1 MEDRK
6 VVIELQNVKRYF
18 QVGSETV
25 KALRGVSFK
34 IYEGEFVTIQG
45 TSGSGKSTLLNQL
58 GCLDTP
64 TSGEYFLDGI
74 SVRTMS
80 KTQRAHLRNRKI
92 GFVFQNYNLLAKT
105 TAIENVELPLM
116 YNSAVSATER
126 RERAISALKAV
137 GLGDRLEHKSNQMS
151 GGQMQRVAIARALVN
166 DPAVLLADEATG
178 NLDTRTSFEMLVL
191 FQELYKQ
198 GHTII
203 FVTHNPEIAEYA
215 SRNIN
220 LRDGKIREDTINT
233 NIKSAAE
240 ALAALIMNILNLFKV
255 SIKAVSNNKMR
266 SFLSMLGII
275 IGVAAVIIMMAIGQ
289 GSKESIR
296 QELSTMGTNLLT
308 VRPGA
313 DMRGG
318 VRQDPSSM
326 QTLKMADYERILR
339 ERKFVTKVSPEVTAS
354 GQVIYGNNNTNT
366 SMYGESTDYL
376 DIKQWTIEEGECFTD
391 EDIKKASKV
400 CVVGKTIVTELFG
413 EGADPIGKT
422 VRFKSIP
429 MRIVGVLKSKG
440 YNSWGMDQ
448 DNVMIAP
455 YTTVMKRVAAQTWF
469 SSIVCSAVTEELSD
483 AAIEELTQILR
494 DNHKL
499 KEDADD
505 DFTIR
510 SQAEMMET
518 MSSTMDTVTLILVVA
533 AAFSLLVAG
542 IGIMNIM
549 LVSVTERTKEIGLRM
564 AVGATG
570 PVISLQFLIES
581 VLISVTGG
589 LLGIFVGCSASA
601 FLPSFGMPSSVPA
614 WSIYVS
620 FLVCVFIGVLFGY
633 IPAQKAA
640 NMDPI
645 EAIRHE

>member
-1 MEDRK
+1 
-6 VVIELQNVKRYF
+6 
-18 QVGSETV
+18 
-25 KALRGVSFK
+25 
-34 IYEGEFVTIQG
+34 
-45 TSGSGKSTLLNQL
+45 
-58 GCLDTP
+58 
-64 TSGEYFLDGI
+64 
-74 SVRTMS
+74 
-80 KTQRAHLRNRKI
+80 
-92 GFVFQNYNLLAKT
+92 
-105 TAIENVELPLM
+105 
-116 YNSAVSATER
+116 
-126 RERAISALKAV
+126 
-137 GLGDRLEHKSNQMS
+137 
-151 GGQMQRVAIARALVN
+151 
-166 DPAVLLADEATG
+166 
-178 NLDTRTSFEMLVL
+178 
-191 FQELYKQ
+191 
-198 GHTII
+198 
-203 FVTHNPEIAEYA
+203 
-215 SRNIN
+215 
-220 LRDGKIREDTINT
+220 
-233 NIKSAAE
+233 
-240 ALAALIMNILNLFKV
+240 MNILNLFKV
-255 SIKAVSNNKMR
+255 SLKAVANNKMR

-275 IGVAAVIIMMAIGQ
+275 IGVAAVIIMMSIGQ

-308 VRPGA
+308 IRPGA

-318 VRQDPSSM
+318 VRQDPSAM
-326 QTLKMADYERILR
+326 QTLKMADYERIMR
-339 ERKFVTKVSPEVTAS
+339 EKKFVTKVSPEVTAS
-354 GQVIYGNNNTNT
+354 GQAIYGNNNTNA
-366 SMYGESTDYL
+366 SMYGESIDYL
-376 DIKQWTIEEGECFTD
+376 DIKQWPVEQGDCFTE
-391 EDIKKASKV
+391 EDIRKAAKV
-400 CVVGKTIVTELFG
+400 CVVGATIVKELFNG
-413 EGADPIGKT
+413 HDPIGKT
-422 VRFKSIP
+422 IRFKSIP
-429 MRIVGVLKSKG
+429 MRVIGVLKSKG

-448 DNVMIAP
+448 DNVIIAP
-455 YTTVMKRVAAQTWF
+455 YTTVMKRIVAQTYF
-469 SSIVCSAVTEELSD
+469 SSIVCSALTEELSD
-483 AAIEELTQILR
+483 AAIEELTQMLR

-499 KEDADD
+499 KGEAAD

-589 LLGIFVGCSASA
+589 LIGILVGCSASA
-601 FLPSFGMPSSVPA
+601 GLAIVGMPSSVPA

>member
-1 MEDRK
+1 
-6 VVIELQNVKRYF
+6 
-18 QVGSETV
+18 
-25 KALRGVSFK
+25 
-34 IYEGEFVTIQG
+34 
-45 TSGSGKSTLLNQL
+45 
-58 GCLDTP
+58 
-64 TSGEYFLDGI
+64 
-74 SVRTMS
+74 
-80 KTQRAHLRNRKI
+80 
-92 GFVFQNYNLLAKT
+92 
-105 TAIENVELPLM
+105 
-116 YNSAVSATER
+116 
-126 RERAISALKAV
+126 
-137 GLGDRLEHKSNQMS
+137 
-151 GGQMQRVAIARALVN
+151 
-166 DPAVLLADEATG
+166 
-178 NLDTRTSFEMLVL
+178 
-191 FQELYKQ
+191 
-198 GHTII
+198 
-203 FVTHNPEIAEYA
+203 
-215 SRNIN
+215 
-220 LRDGKIREDTINT
+220 
-233 NIKSAAE
+233 
-240 ALAALIMNILNLFKV
+240 MNILNLFKV
-255 SIKAVSNNKMR
+255 SLRAVANNKMR

-275 IGVAAVIIMMAIGQ
+275 IGVAAVIIMMSIGQ

-296 QELSTMGTNLLT
+296 AELSTMGTNLLT
-308 VRPGA
+308 IRPGA

-326 QTLKMADYERILR
+326 QTLKMADYQRILA
-339 ERKFVTKVSPEVTAS
+339 EKKFVTKVSPEVTSS

-366 SMYGESTDYL
+366 TIYGESPEYL
-376 DIKQWTIEEGECFTD
+376 DIKLWTIEEGDCFTE
-391 EDIKKASKV
+391 EDIKKAAKV
-400 CVVGKTIVTELFG
+400 VVVGQTVVKELFG
-413 EGADPIGKT
+413 EHIDPIGKT

-429 MRIVGVLKSKG
+429 MRIIGVLKSKG

-455 YTTVMKRVAAQTWF
+455 YTTVMKRIAAQTFF
-469 SSIVCSAVTEELSD
+469 SSIVCSAITEELSD

-494 DNHKL
+494 QNHKL
-499 KEDADD
+499 KEDAAD

-589 LLGIFVGCSASA
+589 LIGIFVGCSASEGIG
-601 FLPSFGMPSSVPA
+601 LMGIPVSIPA

>member
-1 MEDRK
+1 
-6 VVIELQNVKRYF
+6 
-18 QVGSETV
+18 
-25 KALRGVSFK
+25 
-34 IYEGEFVTIQG
+34 
-45 TSGSGKSTLLNQL
+45 
-58 GCLDTP
+58 
-64 TSGEYFLDGI
+64 
-74 SVRTMS
+74 
-80 KTQRAHLRNRKI
+80 
-92 GFVFQNYNLLAKT
+92 
-105 TAIENVELPLM
+105 
-116 YNSAVSATER
+116 
-126 RERAISALKAV
+126 
-137 GLGDRLEHKSNQMS
+137 
-151 GGQMQRVAIARALVN
+151 
-166 DPAVLLADEATG
+166 
-178 NLDTRTSFEMLVL
+178 
-191 FQELYKQ
+191 
-198 GHTII
+198 
-203 FVTHNPEIAEYA
+203 
-215 SRNIN
+215 
-220 LRDGKIREDTINT
+220 
-233 NIKSAAE
+233 
-240 ALAALIMNILNLFKV
+240 MNITNLFKV
-255 SIKAVSNNKMR
+255 SLKAVANNKMR

-275 IGVAAVIIMMAIGQ
+275 IGVAAVIIMMSIGQ

-308 VRPGA
+308 IRPGA

-326 QTLKMADYERILR
+326 QTLKMADYERIMR
-339 ERKFVTKVSPEVTAS
+339 EKKFVTKVSPEVTAS
-354 GQVIYGNNNTNT
+354 GQAIYGNNNTNA
-366 SMYGESTDYL
+366 SMYGESIDYL
-376 DIKQWTIEEGECFTD
+376 DIKQWPVEQGECFTE
-391 EDIKKASKV
+391 EDIRKAAKV
-400 CVVGKTIVTELFG
+400 CVVGATIVKELFNG
-413 EGADPIGKT
+413 HDPIGKT
-422 VRFKSIP
+422 IRFKSIP
-429 MRIVGVLKSKG
+429 MRVIGVLKSKG

-448 DNVMIAP
+448 DNVIIAP
-455 YTTVMKRVAAQTWF
+455 YTTVMKRIAAQTYF
-469 SSIVCSAVTEELSD
+469 SSIVCSALTEELSD
-483 AAIEELTQILR
+483 AAIEELTQMLR

-499 KEDADD
+499 KGEAAD

-589 LLGIFVGCSASA
+589 LIGILVGCSASA
-601 FLPSFGMPSSVPA
+601 GLAIVGMPSSVPA

>member
-1 MEDRK
+1 
-6 VVIELQNVKRYF
+6 
-18 QVGSETV
+18 
-25 KALRGVSFK
+25 
-34 IYEGEFVTIQG
+34 
-45 TSGSGKSTLLNQL
+45 
-58 GCLDTP
+58 
-64 TSGEYFLDGI
+64 
-74 SVRTMS
+74 
-80 KTQRAHLRNRKI
+80 
-92 GFVFQNYNLLAKT
+92 
-105 TAIENVELPLM
+105 
-116 YNSAVSATER
+116 
-126 RERAISALKAV
+126 
-137 GLGDRLEHKSNQMS
+137 
-151 GGQMQRVAIARALVN
+151 
-166 DPAVLLADEATG
+166 
-178 NLDTRTSFEMLVL
+178 
-191 FQELYKQ
+191 
-198 GHTII
+198 
-203 FVTHNPEIAEYA
+203 
-215 SRNIN
+215 
-220 LRDGKIREDTINT
+220 
-233 NIKSAAE
+233 
-240 ALAALIMNILNLFKV
+240 MNILNLFKV
-255 SIKAVSNNKMR
+255 SLRAVANNKMR

-275 IGVAAVIIMMAIGQ
+275 IGVAAVIIMMSIGQ

-308 VRPGA
+308 IRPGA

-318 VRQDPSSM
+318 VRQDPSAM

-339 ERKFVTKVSPEVTAS
+339 EKRFVTKVSPEVTAS
-354 GQVIYGNNNTNT
+354 GQVIYGNNNTTT
-366 SMYGESTDYL
+366 SLYGESTDYL
-376 DIKQWTIEEGECFTD
+376 DIKQWNVEEGECFTD
-391 EDIKKASKV
+391 EDIKKAAKV
-400 CVVGKTIVTELFG
+400 VVVGTTIVKELFG
-413 EGADPIGKT
+413 NVDPIGKT
-422 VRFKSIP
+422 IRFKSIP

-455 YTTVMKRVAAQTWF
+455 YTTVMKRIAAQTWF
-469 SSIVCSAVTEELSD
+469 SSIVSSAVTEELSD

-494 DNHKL
+494 NNHKL
-499 KEDADD
+499 KEDAVD

-589 LLGIFVGCSASA
+589 LIGILVGGGVSSL
-601 FLPSFGMPSSVPA
+601 LPLMGMPSSVPA
-614 WSIYVS
+614 WSVYVS

>member
-1 MEDRK
+1 
-6 VVIELQNVKRYF
+6 
-18 QVGSETV
+18 
-25 KALRGVSFK
+25 
-34 IYEGEFVTIQG
+34 
-45 TSGSGKSTLLNQL
+45 
-58 GCLDTP
+58 
-64 TSGEYFLDGI
+64 
-74 SVRTMS
+74 
-80 KTQRAHLRNRKI
+80 
-92 GFVFQNYNLLAKT
+92 
-105 TAIENVELPLM
+105 
-116 YNSAVSATER
+116 
-126 RERAISALKAV
+126 
-137 GLGDRLEHKSNQMS
+137 
-151 GGQMQRVAIARALVN
+151 
-166 DPAVLLADEATG
+166 
-178 NLDTRTSFEMLVL
+178 
-191 FQELYKQ
+191 
-198 GHTII
+198 
-203 FVTHNPEIAEYA
+203 
-215 SRNIN
+215 
-220 LRDGKIREDTINT
+220 
-233 NIKSAAE
+233 
-240 ALAALIMNILNLFKV
+240 MNILNLFKV
-255 SIKAVSNNKMR
+255 SLKAVANNKMR

-275 IGVAAVIIMMAIGQ
+275 IGVAAVIIMMSIGQ

-296 QELSTMGTNLLT
+296 AELSTMGTNLLT
-308 VRPGA
+308 IRPGA

-326 QTLKMADYERILR
+326 QTLKMADYERIVR
-339 ERKFVTKVSPEVTAS
+339 EKRFVTKVSPEVTAS
-354 GQVIYGNNNTNT
+354 GQAIYGNNNTNA
-366 SMYGESTDYL
+366 SMYGES
-376 DIKQWTIEEGECFTD
+376 IKQWPVEEGECFTE
-391 EDIKKASKV
+391 EDIKKAAKV
-400 CVVGKTIVTELFG
+400 VVVGTTIVKELFG
-413 EGADPIGKT
+413 ENVDPIGKT
-422 VRFKSIP
+422 IRFKSIP
-429 MRIVGVLKSKG
+429 MRIIGVLKSKG

-448 DNVMIAP
+448 DNVIIAP
-455 YTTVMKRVAAQTWF
+455 YTTVMKRIAAQTYF

-518 MSSTMDTVTLILVVA
+518 MSSTMDTVTIILVVA

-589 LLGIFVGCSASA
+589 LIGVLVGVGVSA
-601 FLPSFGMPSSVPA
+601 FVSSFGMPSSVPA

>member
-1 MEDRK
+1 
-6 VVIELQNVKRYF
+6 
-18 QVGSETV
+18 
-25 KALRGVSFK
+25 
-34 IYEGEFVTIQG
+34 
-45 TSGSGKSTLLNQL
+45 
-58 GCLDTP
+58 
-64 TSGEYFLDGI
+64 
-74 SVRTMS
+74 
-80 KTQRAHLRNRKI
+80 
-92 GFVFQNYNLLAKT
+92 
-105 TAIENVELPLM
+105 
-116 YNSAVSATER
+116 
-126 RERAISALKAV
+126 
-137 GLGDRLEHKSNQMS
+137 
-151 GGQMQRVAIARALVN
+151 
-166 DPAVLLADEATG
+166 
-178 NLDTRTSFEMLVL
+178 
-191 FQELYKQ
+191 
-198 GHTII
+198 
-203 FVTHNPEIAEYA
+203 
-215 SRNIN
+215 
-220 LRDGKIREDTINT
+220 
-233 NIKSAAE
+233 
-240 ALAALIMNILNLFKV
+240 MNILNLFKV
-255 SIKAVSNNKMR
+255 SLKAVANNKMR

-275 IGVAAVIIMMAIGQ
+275 IGVAAVIIMMSIGQ

-308 VRPGA
+308 IRPGA

-339 ERKFVTKVSPEVTAS
+339 EKKFVTKVSPEVTAS

-366 SMYGESTDYL
+366 SMYGESVDYL
-376 DIKQWTIEEGECFTD
+376 DIKQWDVEEGECFNE
-391 EDIKKASKV
+391 EDIKKAAKV
-400 CVVGKTIVTELFG
+400 CVIGATIVKELFG
-413 EGADPIGKT
+413 NTDPIGKT

-429 MRIVGVLKSKG
+429 MRVIGVLKSKG

-455 YTTVMKRVAAQTWF
+455 YTTVMKRIAAQTFF

-499 KEDADD
+499 KGEADD

-589 LLGIFVGCSASA
+589 LLGILVGCGASS
-601 FLPSFGMPSSVPA
+601 FLLLFGMPSSVPA

-620 FLVCVFIGVLFGY
+620 FLVCVCIGILFGY

>member
-1 MEDRK
+1 
-6 VVIELQNVKRYF
+6 
-18 QVGSETV
+18 
-25 KALRGVSFK
+25 
-34 IYEGEFVTIQG
+34 
-45 TSGSGKSTLLNQL
+45 
-58 GCLDTP
+58 
-64 TSGEYFLDGI
+64 
-74 SVRTMS
+74 
-80 KTQRAHLRNRKI
+80 
-92 GFVFQNYNLLAKT
+92 
-105 TAIENVELPLM
+105 
-116 YNSAVSATER
+116 
-126 RERAISALKAV
+126 
-137 GLGDRLEHKSNQMS
+137 
-151 GGQMQRVAIARALVN
+151 
-166 DPAVLLADEATG
+166 
-178 NLDTRTSFEMLVL
+178 
-191 FQELYKQ
+191 
-198 GHTII
+198 
-203 FVTHNPEIAEYA
+203 
-215 SRNIN
+215 
-220 LRDGKIREDTINT
+220 
-233 NIKSAAE
+233 
-240 ALAALIMNILNLFKV
+240 MNITNLFKV
-255 SIKAVSNNKMR
+255 SLKAVANNKMR

-296 QELSTMGTNLLT
+296 KELSTMGTNLLT
-308 VRPGA
+308 IRPGA

-326 QTLKMADYERILR
+326 QTLKMADYERIMA
-339 ERKFVTKVSPEVTAS
+339 EKKFVTNVSPEVTAS

-366 SMYGESTDYL
+366 TVYGESPEYL
-376 DIKQWTIEEGECFTD
+376 DIKQWDIEKGECFTD
-391 EDIKKASKV
+391 EDIKKSAKV
-400 CVVGKTIVTELFG
+400 AVIGKTIVDELFG
-413 EGADPIGKT
+413 EGTDPIGKT
-422 VRFKSIP
+422 IRFKSIP
-429 MRIVGVLKSKG
+429 MRVVGVLKSKG
-440 YNSWGMDQ
+440 YNNWGMDQ
-448 DNVMIAP
+448 DNVIISP
-455 YTTVMKRVAAQTWF
+455 YSTVMKRIAAQTFF

-499 KEDADD
+499 KGDADD

-518 MSSTMDTVTLILVVA
+518 MSSTMDTVTIILVVA

-581 VLISVTGG
+581 VLISLTGG
-589 LLGIFVGCSASA
+589 LLGILVGCSASEWIVPM
-601 FLPSFGMPSSVPA
+601 FNMPSSVPA

-620 FLVCVFIGVLFGY
+620 FLVCVCIGVLFGY

>member
-1 MEDRK
+1 
-6 VVIELQNVKRYF
+6 
-18 QVGSETV
+18 
-25 KALRGVSFK
+25 
-34 IYEGEFVTIQG
+34 
-45 TSGSGKSTLLNQL
+45 
-58 GCLDTP
+58 
-64 TSGEYFLDGI
+64 
-74 SVRTMS
+74 
-80 KTQRAHLRNRKI
+80 
-92 GFVFQNYNLLAKT
+92 
-105 TAIENVELPLM
+105 
-116 YNSAVSATER
+116 
-126 RERAISALKAV
+126 
-137 GLGDRLEHKSNQMS
+137 
-151 GGQMQRVAIARALVN
+151 
-166 DPAVLLADEATG
+166 
-178 NLDTRTSFEMLVL
+178 
-191 FQELYKQ
+191 
-198 GHTII
+198 
-203 FVTHNPEIAEYA
+203 
-215 SRNIN
+215 
-220 LRDGKIREDTINT
+220 
-233 NIKSAAE
+233 
-240 ALAALIMNILNLFKV
+240 MNILNLFKV
-255 SIKAVSNNKMR
+255 SLRAVANNKMR

-275 IGVAAVIIMMAIGQ
+275 IGVAAVIIMMSIGQ

-296 QELSTMGTNLLT
+296 KELSTMGTNLLT

-318 VRQDPSSM
+318 VRQDPSAM
-326 QTLKMADYERILR
+326 QTLKMADYERIMR
-339 ERKFVTKVSPEVTAS
+339 EKKFVTKVSPEVTAS

-366 SMYGESTDYL
+366 SMYGESVDYL
-376 DIKQWTIEEGECFTD
+376 DIKQWDIEEGECFTE
-391 EDIKKASKV
+391 EDIKKAAKV
-400 CVVGKTIVTELFG
+400 CVIGATIVKELFG
-413 EGADPIGKT
+413 NADPIGKT

-429 MRIVGVLKSKG
+429 MRVVGVLKSKG

-469 SSIVCSAVTEELSD
+469 SSIVCSAVTEDLSD
-483 AAIEELTQILR
+483 AAIEELTQMLR

-499 KEDADD
+499 KDDADD

-589 LLGIFVGCSASA
+589 LLGILVGCGASD
-601 FLPSFGMPSSVPA
+601 FIVPFFGMPSSVPA